1 LYAKIENIESGKM
14 ENREKLNDQRSGFI
28 YMSAAKIRI
37 PSADEKGIK
46 VVKRANS
53 RKHRKTIEKGDAQY
67 GNRDNK
73 N

>member
-1 LYAKIENIESGKM
+1 M
-14 ENREKLNDQRSGFI
+14 DNREKLNDQRSDFI
-28 YMSAAKIRI
+28 YMSVAKIRI

-53 RKHRKTIEKGDAQY
+53 RKHRKIIEKSDAQY

>member
-1 LYAKIENIESGKM
+1 M
-14 ENREKLNDQRSGFI
+14 ENREKRNDQRSDFI
-28 YMSAAKIRI
+28 YMSATKIRI

-46 VVKRANS
+46 VVKRASS
-53 RKHRKTIEKGDAQY
+53 RKHRKIIEKGDAQY